1 VVSRN
6 ISLNGFLD
14 VGLLIPAVRE
24 EGRLSSR
31 TDHQSKSIAQTG
43 SWGSVFSQDLEGLIE
58 LEDMLEEDK
67 SSESL
72 GLDLRV
78 EVSN

>member
-1 VVSRN
+1 VIGRN
-6 ISLNGFLD
+6 ISLNCFLD
-14 VGLLIPAVRE
+14 ISLLIPAVRK

-31 TDHQSKSIAQTG
+31 SDHQSKSIAQTG
-43 SWGSVFSQDLEGLIE
+43 SWGSVFSQNLERLVE
-58 LEDMLEEDK
+58 LENMFKENK